1 MEKHHGANMLAF
13 LTGGW
18 AGVLKLLANPK
29 NLLYIGGALLAGFIV
44 WEAFKFVNTAIDNA
58 ALVEQQ
64 RIEIQLKDGELETQ
78 RLILKQ
84 AHKAAAISEA
94 ARLEAERR
102 ESEIRQIRDAI
113 LQSGD
118 DRDGDIAPVLGDT
131 LRALRDRP

>member
-1 MEKHHGANMLAF
+1 MLAF

-18 AGVLKLLANPK
+18 AWVLKLFANPK
-29 NLLYIGGALLAGFIV
+29 KLLYIGAIILVGFIV

-64 RIEIQLKDGELETQ
+64 RIEIQLKDGELDTQ
-78 RLILKQ
+78 RLLLEQ
-84 AHKAAAISEA
+84 AQQASAISEA

-102 ESEIRQIRDAI
+102 AGEIRQIRDAI